1 MAKRIGIVGAGKTS
15 LIGLSAQAT
24 SLAYQNLKASQVHPA
39 TSGLLAKDGGVHEVG
54 KLSGAEMYDQI
65 KDFVGNL
72 PDKVEGSNGIKSI
85 PLASSLHEF
94 KSPALAEAYQDSDL
108 TPVGAGYI
116 DEIAGLK
123 DQMVSFPVKIP
134 IIQKYKTGYYYLR
147 KLSRSERKAFI
158 RGFKLSNAYIP
169 LTDWLATSFE
179 DLEDFIAV
187 GIVWQSTPE
196 GWDYWD
202 GLATRSRWMISP
214 PHMDLLD
221 KINFSKL

>member
-1 MAKRIGIVGAGKTS
+1 MAKKTIGIVGTGCKS
-15 LIGLSAQAT
+15 LSSELIKN
-24 SLAYQNLKASQVHPA
+24 LAIMGCNSIH
-39 TSGLLAKDGGVHEVG
+39 
-54 KLSGAEMYDQI
+54 I
-65 KDFVGNL
+65 
-72 PDKVEGSNGIKSI
+72 I
-85 PLASSLHEF
+85 PLALASSMHEF

-108 TPVGAGYI
+108 TPVGIGYL
-116 DEIAGLK
+116 DEIPALK
-123 DQMVSFPVKIP
+123 DHMVSFSVKIP

-158 RGFKLSNAYIP
+158 RGFRLSNAYIP

-202 GLATRSRWMISP
+202 GLATKARWLTHTDYHGMLKN
-214 PHMDLLD
+214 LL
-221 KINFSKL
+221 KVES